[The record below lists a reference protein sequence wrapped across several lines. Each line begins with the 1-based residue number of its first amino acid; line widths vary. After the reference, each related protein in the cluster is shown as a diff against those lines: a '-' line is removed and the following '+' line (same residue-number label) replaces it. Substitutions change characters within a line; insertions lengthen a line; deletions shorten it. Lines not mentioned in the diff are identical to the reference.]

1 MSTGVIVLIVL
12 GVVVL
17 LVLAVVFLTQLPE
30 IRRYLKAKSM

>member
-1 MSTGVIVLIVL
+1 MSTGVIVL

>member
-12 GVVVL
+12 VVVLL